1 MSWLCKLLE
10 CETEGQ
16 VSETSLCHSNTIL
29 SSVALRMRGN
39 VENKPKSKLSPVICL
54 RKEKPFK
61 NFMFHEDKTPE
72 VFSFKASQW
81 SFHE

>member
-29 SSVALRMRGN
+29 SSVALRTRGN
-39 VENKPKSKLSPVICL
+39 VENKLKSKLPPVICL
-54 RKEKPFK
+54 RKEKFK
-61 NFMFHEDKTPE
+61 NVMFHGDKIPE
-72 VFSFKASQW
+72 VFSFKVEFS
-81 SFHE
+81 

>member
-29 SSVALRMRGN
+29 SSVALPMRGN
-39 VENKPKSKLSPVICL
+39 VESQNPSFPLSSAL
-54 RKEKPFK
+54 GKRSHLKTL
-61 NFMFHEDKTPE
+61 FHEDKIPE
-72 VFSFKASQW
+72 IFSYKASQW